1 MGEHEFRTWS
11 EGEEDEF
18 GRAEW
23 PVAWHAHVP
32 AILLAAAMTA
42 AWLIAVPSGGM
53 MSWCLSGVALA
64 RGHFEGIALHMVA
77 HGGLVHIVMNAIV
90 LVAISGAIVARL
102 GDPPASWARYAA
114 VFVLSALA
122 GAGLYLLI
130 HPHGEVPMLGASGA
144 IYGLVGLLLRLPPEG
159 EALMPLRS
167 ARMRR
172 AAVQLVKENLLLIV
186 MLTLPAL
193 LSGKGGGLAWEAH
206 LGGILF
212 GLFAGARFLP
222 RQPAPS
228 IGSESAV

>member
-1 MGEHEFRTWS
+1 MAEHEFRLWS
-11 EGEEDEF
+11 EGREDREDIF
-18 GRAEW
+18 GPTQW
-23 PVAWHAHVP
+23 PVPWHAHVP

-42 AWLIAVPSGGM
+42 AWLIAFPSGM
-53 MSWCLSGVALA
+53 MSWGLSGAALA

-77 HGGLVHIVMNAIV
+77 HGGLVHIVMNVIV

-114 VFVLSALA
+114 LFVLSALA

-130 HPHGEVPMLGASGA
+130 HPQGEVPMLGASGA
-144 IYGLVGLLLRLPPEG
+144 IYGLVGLLLRMPPEG
-159 EALMPLRS
+159 EAPMPLRS

-193 LSGKGGGLAWEAH
+193 LSGRGGGLAWEAH

-212 GLFAGARFLP
+212 GLFAGPRFLP
-222 RQPAPS
+222 RQPAS
-228 IGSESAV
+228 LVEGAA